1 MNVITENNPLPGK
14 ICVSIGG
21 NDIADTLSSAL
32 RVEEEADV
40 IEIRLD
46 GLTKPEIAPFIERT
60 KKPLLFTNRPEWEG
74 GLWCDDET
82 KRLALLKQA
91 ISAHGAYVDIELR
104 TEQSLRREIID
115 LAAKNKSKTIVSWH
129 DFQTTPSAVQLE
141 NILHEQ
147 IESGADIG
155 KIVTM
160 AHDYND
166 VLRVLSLQTMAH
178 EKNFPLIAFCMGEAG
193 RISRLATLDL
203 GGYMTYAAPE
213 SGKSTAP
220 GQLSVSTLH
229 HLLNRLH
236 HEN

>member
-1 MNVITENNPLPGK
+1 MNVIPENNPLPGK

-21 NDIADTLSSAL
+21 NDVADTLAGAC

-46 GLTKPEIAPFIERT
+46 GLTKPEITPFIERI

-74 GLWCDDET
+74 GLYRGEET
-82 KRLALLKQA
+82 ERLALLKQA
-91 ISAHGAYVDIELR
+91 ISAHGAYIDIELR
-104 TEQSLRREIID
+104 TELPRRQGIID

-129 DFQTTPSAVQLE
+129 DFQTTPSAAQLE

-147 IESGADIG
+147 IKSGADIG

-160 AHDYND
+160 AHGYDD
-166 VLRVLSLQTMAH
+166 VLRVLFLQTMAH

-220 GQLSVSTLH
+220 GQLSVSTLR

-236 HEN
+236 YEN

>member
-1 MNVITENNPLPGK
+1 MNVIPENNPLPGK

-21 NDIADTLSSAL
+21 NDVDDTLADAL
-32 RVEEEADV
+32 RVEEEADI

-46 GLTKPEIAPFIERT
+46 GLTKPEIAPFIERI
-60 KKPLLFTNRPEWEG
+60 KKPLLFTNRPDWEG

-82 KRLALLKQA
+82 ERLALLKQA
-91 ISAHGAYVDIELR
+91 IVAHGSYVDIELR
-104 TEQSLRREIID
+104 TEQILRREIIN
-115 LAAKNKSKTIVSWH
+115 LAAKNQSKTIVSWH
-129 DFQTTPSAVQLE
+129 DFQTTPSATQLE
-141 NILHEQ
+141 HILHEQ

-166 VLRVLSLQTMAH
+166 VLRVLSLQAMAH
-178 EKNFPLIAFCMGEAG
+178 KKDFSLIAFCMGEAG

-213 SGKSTAP
+213 SGKGTAP
-220 GQLSVSTLH
+220 GQISVSTLH

>member
-1 MNVITENNPLPGK
+1 MNVIPENNPLPGK

-21 NDIADTLSSAL
+21 NDVDDTLADAL
-32 RVEEEADV
+32 RVEEEADI

-46 GLTKPEIAPFIERT
+46 GLTKPEIAPFIDRI

-74 GLWCDDET
+74 GLWCDAET

-91 ISAHGAYVDIELR
+91 ISVHGAYVDIELR
-104 TEQSLRREIID
+104 TEQILRQEIIN

-129 DFQTTPSAVQLE
+129 DFQSTPSAGQLE

-147 IESGADIG
+147 MESGADIG

-160 AHDYND
+160 AHDYAD

-178 EKNFPLIAFCMGEAG
+178 ENDFSLIAFCMGEAG

>member
-1 MNVITENNPLPGK
+1 MNVIPENNLLPGK
-14 ICVSIGG
+14 ICVSISG
-21 NDIADTLSSAL
+21 NDVDDTLAAAL
-32 RVEEEADV
+32 RVEEEADI

-46 GLTKPEIAPFIERT
+46 GQTKPEIAPFIERI
-60 KKPLLFTNRPEWEG
+60 KKPLLFTNRPDWEG

-82 KRLALLKQA
+82 ERLALLKQA
-91 ISAHGAYVDIELR
+91 IVAHGSYVDIELR
-104 TEQSLRREIID
+104 TEQALRQEIIN
-115 LAAKNKSKTIVSWH
+115 LAGKNGSQTIVSWH
-129 DFQTTPSAVQLE
+129 DFQSTPSAGQLE

-147 IESGADIG
+147 IESRADIG

-160 AHDYND
+160 AHDYDD

-178 EKNFPLIAFCMGEAG
+178 EKDFPLIAFCMGEVG

-220 GQLSVSTLH
+220 GQLSVSTLR
-229 HLLNRLH
+229 HLLDRLH
-236 HEN
+236 YGN

>member
-1 MNVITENNPLPGK
+1 MNVSTENNPLPGK

-21 NDIADTLSSAL
+21 NDVDDTLVAAL
-32 RVEEEADV
+32 EVEEDADV

-46 GLTKPEIAPFIERT
+46 GLTKPEIEPFIERIKT
-60 KKPLLFTNRPEWEG
+60 PLLFTNRPDWEG

-82 KRLALLKQA
+82 KRLALLKQV
-91 ISAHGAYVDIELR
+91 ISVHGAYVDIELR
-104 TEQSLRREIID
+104 TEQILRREIIN
-115 LAAKNKSKTIVSWH
+115 LAAKNKSNTIVSWH
-129 DFQTTPSAVQLE
+129 DFQTTPSAAQLE
-141 NILHEQ
+141 HIFHEQ

-160 AHDYND
+160 AHDYAD
-166 VLRVLSLQTMAH
+166 VLRVLSLQTLAH
-178 EKNFPLIAFCMGEAG
+178 ENDFPLIAFCMGEAG